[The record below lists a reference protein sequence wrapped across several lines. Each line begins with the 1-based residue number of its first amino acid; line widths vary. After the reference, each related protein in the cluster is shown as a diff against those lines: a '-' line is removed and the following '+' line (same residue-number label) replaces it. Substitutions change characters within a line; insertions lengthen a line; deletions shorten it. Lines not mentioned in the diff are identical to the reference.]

1 MEIFALMIVLV
12 ILMAIVIGIISIKN
26 NPKLTKRERVNY
38 SILVILF
45 PFWGTIIYYFLK
57 TKK

>member
-1 MEIFALMIVLV
+1 METLALI
-12 ILMAIVIGIISIKN
+12 IIVIILITIVMGLISIRN
-26 NPKLTKRERVNY
+26 NSMLTKRQRVNY

-57 TKK
+57 TKR